1 MGGAFSSGGSV
12 GSSGGSKVNR
22 RTEISD
28 IDRAVLDLKNARDR
42 LTRYRNKLQADSD
55 KLVEQA
61 RQAKLKGRKETALG
75 LLVRDQIRSP

>member
-1 MGGAFSSGGSV
+1 MGGAFSSGGS
-12 GSSGGSKVNR
+12 GSSGSKANR
-22 RTEISD
+22 RAEISD

-61 RQAKLKGRKETALG
+61 RHAKSKGRNETALG
-75 LLVRDQIRSP
+75 LLVSDQ